1 MPNII
6 HLPLC
11 PFYKRN
17 GHASISCEDVF
28 RTFDSETDKE
38 LWMFTHCDTWDWQS
52 CHYAVDLYEAYEN
65 YEKGDEMALLKNE
78 NQALKT
84 ELKGMAIKLGRMEK
98 KSEAIYQ
105 KYREAKDTLA
115 EYEAKVDGQVKAIA
129 SVYEQRLA
137 YVIEAFA
144 PGKKLYEAEI
154 KEWAGDKAF
163 AIILQEDDYGPYWK
177 VVFKEDETKTED

>member
-11 PFYKRN
+11 PYYRGN
-17 GHASISCEDVF
+17 GFRSISCEDVF
-28 RTFDSETDKE
+28 HTYDSIDTKE
-38 LWMFTHCDTWDWQS
+38 QWMFTYCDKWEWET
-52 CHYAVDLYEAYEN
+52 CPYAADLTEAYERF
-65 YEKGDEMALLKNE
+65 EKGEKMALTENTNKQLKR
-78 NQALKT
+78 
-84 ELKGMAIKLGRMEK
+84 ELKGMRIKLGRMEK

-115 EYEAKVDGQVKAIA
+115 EYEAKIDSQVKMIT

-163 AIILQEDDYGPYWK
+163 AIILEEDEFGPYWK
-177 VVFKEDETKTED
+177 VVFKQDETKTEE